1 MSWPRAISP
10 WSSVATTRSPR
21 RMRVSAVHGPLA
33 LAHFDTHTDTSAQ
46 VFGVKMSHGTIMRRL
61 VEDGHVAPN
70 RYAQVGQ
77 RGYWPGE
84 KEFSWQVEHGISHFM
99 HDVRDLSIEAH
110 SLSCEGSPLRDF
122 KSSASVRLTASHPFS

>member
-1 MSWPRAISP
+1 
-10 WSSVATTRSPR
+10 
-21 RMRVSAVHGPLA
+21 MRVSAVHGPLA
-33 LAHFDTHTDTSAQ
+33 LVHFDTHIDTSAQ

-110 SLSCEGSPLRDF
+110 GLSCEAPPGT
-122 KSSASVRLTASHPFS
+122 SSLPPP